1 MLIPQFIYRMKRIFL
16 LTCLFSLL
24 FTTSSLAQIVTNF
37 YGRNTVQSD
46 GYTGALYKVE
56 IYNDQTH
63 VTVELKPTK
72 SKSRIN
78 YYSSRNTIIDCG
90 SGVELPIVGFLRN
103 GEIDTQP
110 FSGTWGWS
118 NVKVG
123 ESYRYTMVF
132 AGRIPGGVTNFT
144 LKDKGDYSGAHGF
157 GFSNYTINN
166 PDPCEHTGLTE
177 YSIKARSDEDDDG
190 IVGIYEGYNNNKYKL
205 GVIKSGSSYKL
216 VYLSGASRYPWWH
229 VGDVKAVLRETATPG
244 LYKADWYM
252 RDKSVESNTYVGFD
266 GGSMKVVIEGQDED
280 GYIKM
285 YPTAS
290 SGRTSPGK
298 ASEWSGTGFALKNGY
313 VVTNFHVVD
322 GAKRIEV
329 HGVNGNSSSNY
340 TADVIATDKNND
352 LAIIKIND
360 SRFNGFGTIPY
371 AIKSQ
376 MVDVGEDVWV
386 LGYPLTQ
393 YLGNEIKLTNGVV
406 SSRSGFQG
414 DVATYQITAPVQP
427 GNSGGPLFDSK
438 GNVVGIVNAGVPGA
452 ENVGY
457 AIKTSYL
464 KNLADSYSLS
474 SYLPSNN
481 TISTLSLKDQVKSVN
496 NYVFM
501 LICSSKAGSSYSS
514 SSSSSY
520 TSGSSRTGSSGSTSS
535 GYTGSSSSSTT
546 GSSSSSHSTSS
557 SSPTMIDLGL
567 SVKWADRNVG
577 AASSES
583 VGEFFSWGETKSK
596 SEFKRDNYQWFKDN
610 QYSNPGGLSDISGSS
625 YDPAKSSFGGSWRM
639 PTEAEIEELITKCT
653 WTWTTTNGVQ
663 GYKVTGKNGNSIF
676 LPANGEKTEDHTPT
690 GSYWSS
696 ESNPSAAYFS
706 YILHFE
712 KGKKECVDDLRESF
726 GAIRPVSGSKT
737 QPKTNHRKA
746 DDAYAL
752 AVQRFSQND
761 FTGAFE
767 EADKA
772 IRIMPNGTAHYFR
785 GYLALYYLRDYDAAK
800 TSFSYCIKNNYR
812 ATESR
817 LLYAHSLSR
826 NDENDAAIKQYDEYL
841 KEHQTKD
848 EAYADA
854 MYHRANAYSDLENW
868 TASISDLKKLL
879 ECEGKV
885 DFDYG
890 TVYNNI
896 AWAYLNLN
904 QLNNAK
910 EPIKKA
916 LKLNHNE
923 GYIWDTDGELQ
934 YKLGNYEQCII
945 SMNNAIAIYKADG
958 DRDPSNSYYY
968 RGLAKLKT
976 GNLAGAYVDLEKAS
990 DLGVEKAAEELGK
1003 IDAATIDYSET
1014 GAYRNKITREIS
1026 ATGGGTNSKIVQ
1038 IELTEESTIIYMS
1051 YTNTQYDTG
1060 GWYSIS
1066 PDAYIR
1072 DKSTG
1077 KKYEL
1082 LTAQNCAISPRS
1094 TSIAKGETATF
1105 TLVFPALP
1113 KDVSKIDFVESED
1126 STWKFYNIE
1135 LK

>member
-1 MLIPQFIYRMKRIFL
+1 MRPKIYSIIAIFL
-16 LTCLFSLL
+16 CLVSFES
-24 FTTSSLAQIVTNF
+24 FAQVVTNF
-37 YGRNTVQSD
+37 YGVNTVQSD

-56 IYNDQTH
+56 IYNNQTR

-72 SKSRIN
+72 NKSRIN
-78 YYSSRNTIIDCG
+78 YYSSRNTVIDCG
-90 SGVELPIVGFLRN
+90 SGVELPIVGFLKN

-110 FSGTWGWS
+110 FSGTWGWN

-216 VYLSGASRYPWWH
+216 VYLGGGSRYPWWH

-266 GGSMKVVIEGQDED
+266 GGSMKVIIEGQDED

-329 HGVNGNSSSNY
+329 NGVNGNSSSNY

-481 TISTLSLKDQVKSVN
+481 TISALSLKDQVKSVN

-501 LICSSKAGSSYSS
+501 LICSSKSGSSYSS

-520 TSGSSRTGSSGSTSS
+520 TSGSSRSGSSSSSSS
-535 GYTGSSSSSTT
+535 GYTGSSS
-546 GSSSSSHSTSS
+546 TSS
-557 SSPTMIDLGL
+557 SSAISSGTVSGTDSQMVDLGL
-567 SVKWADRNVG
+567 SVKWSDRNVG
-577 AASSES
+577 ASSASD
-583 VGEFFSWGETKSK
+583 VGGFYSWGETSTKA
-596 SEFKRDNYQWFKDN
+596 EFTQENYSWFKN
-610 QYSNPGGLSDISGSS
+610 NAYSNPGGLSDISGST
-625 YDPAKSSFGGSWRM
+625 YDPAGTSMGGSWRM
-639 PTEAEIEELITKCT
+639 PTEAELEELISKCK
-653 WTWTTTNGVQ
+653 WTWTTQGGVQ
-663 GYKVTGKNGNSIF
+663 GYRVTGKNGNSIF
-676 LPANGEKTEDHTPT
+676 LPANGNNSQTNNPV
-690 GSYWSS
+690 GSYWTS
-696 ESNPSAAYFS
+696 EASPFAGYFAYHLDFDNKQHS
-706 YILHFE
+706 
-712 KGKKECVDDLRESF
+712 CSD
-726 GAIRPVSGSKT
+726 GAKARWAGVRPVSGSKT
-737 QPKTNHRKA
+737 LQTSSHKKA
-746 DDAYAL
+746 DELIADASAKYSKGDFAEAYESVEESIRLMPSGHAHYLRGFL
-752 AVQRFSQND
+752 AMGYLND
-761 FTGAFE
+761 ATIAKSSFRYCIDKGYRQEDSHKMLARAYNLDGDYE
-767 EADKA
+767 EA
-772 IRIMPNGTAHYFR
+772 I
-785 GYLALYYLRDYDAAK
+785 L
-800 TSFSYCIKNNYR
+800 
-812 ATESR
+812 
-817 LLYAHSLSR
+817 
-826 NDENDAAIKQYDEYL
+826 QYDEFLRTHTVKDKAYVDALFWKAHCKSEL
-841 KEHQTKD
+841 KSW
-848 EAYADA
+848 
-854 MYHRANAYSDLENW
+854 SDC
-868 TASISDLKKLL
+868 ISDYKKIL
-879 ECEGKV
+879 EYESSV
-885 DFDYG
+885 DYNG
-890 TVYNNI
+890 YATIYNNI

-904 QLNNAK
+904 QVNKAV

-923 GYIWDTDGELQ
+923 AYIWDTDGEVK
-934 YKLGNYEQCII
+934 YKTGNYNDCIV
-945 SMNNAIAIYKADG
+945 SMNNALAIYKAEG
-958 DRDPSNSYYY
+958 NEENANSYFY
-968 RGLAKLKT
+968 RGLAKIKL
-976 GNLAGAYVDLEKAS
+976 GNIAGGYVDLEKAL
-990 DLGVEKAAEELGK
+990 DLGESEAAEELRK
-1003 IDAATIDYSET
+1003 MNVSDIDFSNNGTFKKTIGRD
-1014 GAYRNKITREIS
+1014 ITS
-1026 ATGGGTNSKIVQ
+1026 TSSGNDSKIVM
-1038 IELTEESTIIYMS
+1038 IEMTEESTVIYMQ
-1051 YTNTQYDTG
+1051 YTNTKYDKG

-1077 KKYEL
+1077 KRYSL
-1082 LTAQNCAISPRS
+1082 LTTQNCALSPAS
-1094 TSIAKGETATF
+1094 TSIEKGQTNTF
-1105 TLVFPALP
+1105 TLIFPALP
-1113 KDVSKIDFVESED
+1113 EGTKKIDFVESED

-1135 LK
+1135 L

>member
-1 MLIPQFIYRMKRIFL
+1 M
-16 LTCLFSLL
+16 
-24 FTTSSLAQIVTNF
+24 
-37 YGRNTVQSD
+37 QSD

-56 IYNDQTH
+56 IYNNATY

-72 SKSRIN
+72 NKSRLN

-90 SGVELPIVGFLRN
+90 SGIELPIVGFLRN
-103 GEIDTQP
+103 GEVDTQP
-110 FSGTWGWS
+110 FSGTWGWN
-118 NVKVG
+118 NVKTG

-144 LKDKGDYSGAHGF
+144 LKDKGDYNGGRGF

-177 YSIKARSDEDDDG
+177 YSVKAKSDEDNDG
-190 IVGIYEGYNNNKYKL
+190 IVGVYEGYNNNKYKL
-205 GVIKSGSSYKL
+205 GVIKSGEQYKI
-216 VYLSGASRYPWWH
+216 VYLGANTRYPWWH
-229 VGDVKAVLRETATPG
+229 VGDVKAILRETATPG

-252 RDKSVESNTYVGFD
+252 RDKSIESNTYIGFD
-266 GGSMKVVIEGQDED
+266 GGSMKVLIEGQDED

-290 SGRTSPGK
+290 SGRVSAGK
-298 ASEWSGTGFALKNGY
+298 SSEWSGTGFALKNGY

-322 GAKRIEV
+322 GAKKIEV
-329 HGVNGNSSSNY
+329 HGVNGNASSDY
-340 TADVIATDKNND
+340 TAEVVATDKNND
-352 LAIIKIND
+352 LAIIRITD
-360 SRFNGFGTIPY
+360 YRFNGFGTIPY

-438 GNVVGIVNAGVPGA
+438 GNVVGVVNAGVPGA

-474 SYLPSNN
+474 SSLPTNN
-481 TISTLSLKDQVKSVN
+481 TISSLALKDQVKNVN

-514 SSSSSY
+514 SSTSSY
-520 TSGSSRTGSSGSTSS
+520 SSGTSRSGSGSSSSS
-535 GYTGSSSSSTT
+535 GYTGSSSSS
-546 GSSSSSHSTSS
+546 SSSSSSTSITS
-557 SSPTMIDLGL
+557 SGSNPQMVDLGL

-577 AASSES
+577 ATSIES

-610 QYSNPGGLSDISGSS
+610 QYSNPGGLSDIGGSA
-625 YDPAKSSFGGSWRM
+625 YDPARTSFGSSWRM
-639 PTEAEIEELITKCT
+639 PTEAEIEELIKKCT
-653 WTWTTTNGVQ
+653 WVWTTSNGVE
-663 GYKVTGKNGNSIF
+663 GYRVTGKNGNSIF

-696 ESNPSAAYFS
+696 EGNPSAAYFS

-712 KGKKECVDDLRESF
+712 KGKKDCADDLRESF
-726 GAIRPVSGSKT
+726 GAVRPVSGSKT
-737 QPKTNHRKA
+737 LPKTEHRKA

-752 AVQRFSQND
+752 AIQKYSQQD
-761 FTGAFE
+761 YSGAYE
-767 EADKA
+767 EVEKSLRLHPSAA
-772 IRIMPNGTAHYFR
+772 AHYMR
-785 GYLALYYLRDYDAAK
+785 GFIAYDYLKDGIAAK
-800 TSFSYCIKNNYR
+800 ESFLYCLNNGYR
-812 ATESR
+812 MVESR
-817 LLYAHSLSR
+817 RNYAMALSR
-826 NDENDAAIKQYDEYL
+826 NKEYKEAIKQYDLLFKEYT
-841 KEHQTKD
+841 TKD
-848 EAYADA
+848 GFYVDALYRKALNRAWMEDWSGCAADC
-854 MYHRANAYSDLENW
+854 R
-868 TASISDLKKLL
+868 SILSY
-879 ECEGKV
+879 EGKV
-885 DFDYG
+885 EYEYG
-890 TVYNNI
+890 SVYNEL

-904 QLNNAK
+904 QVNLAVD
-910 EPIKKA
+910 PIKKA
-916 LKLNHNE
+916 LKLDHNSAN
-923 GYIWDTDGELQ
+923 IWDTDGEVQ
-934 YKLGNYEQCII
+934 YKTGNYEQCIV
-945 SMNNAIAIYKADG
+945 SMNNAIAIDKANQSE
-958 DRDPSNSYYY
+958 DRENSFLY
-968 RGLAKLKT
+968 RGLAKIKV
-976 GNLAGAYVDLEKAS
+976 GNLAGGFVDLEKAA
-990 DLGVEKAAEELGK
+990 DLGSSRAAEEIKKLNVSD
-1003 IDAATIDYSET
+1003 IDFSNNGTYKRTIERDVTST
-1014 GAYRNKITREIS
+1014 FAGDDT
-1026 ATGGGTNSKIVQ
+1026 KIVM
-1038 IELTEESTIIYMS
+1038 IELSDEATVLYLQ
-1051 YTNTQYDTG
+1051 YTNTKYETG

-1066 PDAYIR
+1066 PDSYIR
-1072 DKSTG
+1072 DKTSG
-1077 KKYEL
+1077 KKYML
-1082 LTAQNCAISPRS
+1082 LTAQNCALSPYQ
-1094 TSIAKGETATF
+1094 TSIEKGKTNTF

-1113 KDVSKIDFVESED
+1113 KDASKIDFVESED